1 MREFL
6 RKQRRLL
13 LLLALLAIWLSLF
26 TAWAYW
32 VTAEPLDEPIALAPA
47 GMIDRDIHVVVPE
60 HYTLVLRFMR
70 AGRSPEQ
77 WRTLRDGI
85 ASTTTGIPV
94 PIRWSLTSVSN
105 GRAVASGEIDAIG
118 AYRWSSSDIDREIGE
133 IHVPSGRYRF
143 KAQVLR
149 DVPEF
154 AHIDTRLAMTG
165 TPKASSTWQ
174 ISLVWWG
181 TIANM
186 MLLGPLAILL
196 LLLLLWRASRAAFH
210 AAKQSRLARILIQ
223 ASLLRP
229 TPRRPSKLS

>member
-13 LLLALLAIWLSLF
+13 LLLALLATWLSLF
-26 TAWAYW
+26 TAWTYW
-32 VTAEPLDEPIALAPA
+32 VTTEPLDEPIALAPA
-47 GMIDRDIHVVVPE
+47 GMIDREIRIVVPE
-60 HYTLVLRFMR
+60 HYTLVMRFMR
-70 AGRSPEQ
+70 SGRSSEQ

-85 ASTTTGIPV
+85 ASTTAGILV

-118 AYRWSSSDIDREIGE
+118 AYRWSSSDIDREIGG
-133 IHVPSGRYRF
+133 IRVPSGRYRF
-143 KAQVLR
+143 KAQILR

-181 TIANM
+181 NIVNM
-186 MLLGPLAILL
+186 MLIGPLAIILL
-196 LLLLLWRASRAAFH
+196 LVLLWRAARACCT
-210 AAKQSRLARILIQ
+210 AKKAN
-223 ASLLRP
+223 
-229 TPRRPSKLS
+229 

>member
-1 MREFL
+1 MHGFL

-13 LLLALLAIWLSLF
+13 LVLALLATWLALF
-26 TAWAYW
+26 SVWSRW

-47 GMIDRDIHVVVPE
+47 GMIDREIHIVVPE
-60 HYTLVLRFMR
+60 HYTIVMRFMR
-70 AGRSPEQ
+70 AGRSSEQ

-85 ASTTTGIPV
+85 ASTTAGILVPV
-94 PIRWSLTSVSN
+94 RWSLTSVSN

-118 AYRWSSSDIDREIGE
+118 AYRWSSSDIDREIGG
-133 IHVPSGRYRF
+133 IRVPSGRYRF

-181 TIANM
+181 SIVNM
-186 MLLGPLAILL
+186 MLVGPLMVILL
-196 LLLLLWRASRAAFH
+196 LVLLWH
-210 AAKQSRLARILIQ
+210 AARACCTAKKAN
-223 ASLLRP
+223 
-229 TPRRPSKLS
+229 